1 MTGDEDMAAG
11 EPTKEH
17 IELAGVP
24 AEAPLVP
31 FAPKESSAL
40 LSATQVEKATATHV
54 EMHFPKRVL
63 LTTQNHQI
71 IEFKAGVH
79 KVPANLADHEW
90 LKVNGVVRHI
100 AEGPNA
106 TKPVTVMPG
115 QTGAEARAAQEERD
129 AAFKRLTTSLTSQ
142 VAHKA
147 SEPAPKPEEPKPVVT
162 EKPTVVDTTDE
173 DALLLA
179 KAKAEAA
186 SKAAGEVKPV
196 VSVAAPTVTTRK
208 VAPKVAPKQNPNVR
222 RR

>member
-1 MTGDEDMAAG
+1 MAAG

-31 FAPKESSAL
+31 FAPKEASAL
-40 LSATQVEKATATHV
+40 LSATQVEKAATDTV

-63 LTTQNHQI
+63 LTTQFHQI

-79 KVPANLADHEW
+79 KVPAEYADHQW
-90 LKVNGVVRHI
+90 LKVNGVVRHVPQ
-100 AEGPNA
+100 GPDA

-129 AAFKRLTTSLTSQ
+129 AAFKRLTTSITSQ
-142 VAHKA
+142 VAHKTP
-147 SEPAPKPEEPKPVVT
+147 EPAPKPEEPKPTMT
-162 EKPTVVDTTDE
+162 EKPSVVEHSDE

-186 SKAAGEVKPV
+186 QKAEGKPTAKPA
-196 VSVAAPTVTTRK
+196 VSAPAAVVTTRK
-208 VAPKVAPKQNPNVR
+208 VAPKAVVPPKQTPNVR
-222 RR
+222 RTGR